1 MWTAIGAA
9 GGILAY
15 RKGRQLLDQAQ
26 EQGVLVTA
34 QQAGATVAGAT
45 AALMA
50 AAARANAAT
59 ASDPTAPRP
68 RTSPDSLIT
77 PLLGSAAAAALRKA
91 NS

>member
-1 MWTAIGAA
+1 MWTALGAA

-15 RKGRQLLDQAQ
+15 RKGRQFLDQAQ

-34 QQAGATVAGAT
+34 QQAGATVAGVT

-50 AAARANAAT
+50 AATRASST
-59 ASDPTAPRP
+59 TVGDQPVPRP

>member
-1 MWTAIGAA
+1 MWTALGAA

-45 AALMA
+45 VALMA
-50 AAARANAAT
+50 AAARANAT
-59 ASDPTAPRP
+59 STRDQPAPGARGS
-68 RTSPDSLIT
+68 RDALIT
-77 PLLGSAAAAALRKA
+77 PLLGSAAAAAFRKA

>member
-15 RKGRQLLDQAQ
+15 RKGKQLLEQAQ

-45 AALMA
+45 AALMS
-50 AAARANAAT
+50 AAARAQASGNGAGGTPASTPRRSAT
-59 ASDPTAPRP
+59 I
-68 RTSPDSLIT
+68 SPQ
-77 PLLGSAAAAALRKA
+77 LGAAAAAAFRKA